1 MPKASPARA
10 PSSPSACPICPSK
23 HRRRWHKTIFPQ
35 ISLPHAKSRFSLG
48 QASRRYI
55 QYLLNLTQESI
66 MAKRK
71 KASQVCILTVTG
83 KDKVGIIARI
93 ANTMAKANINIID
106 VSQKI
111 MDEYFVMSL
120 ACDIAEA
127 IIDLPN
133 IQKQLQKIAKDMDLN
148 ITFQH
153 ENIFKM
159 MHRV

>member
-1 MPKASPARA
+1 MTLHCRLGYLTIGTQRRLAPLGFYAVFFLWTKAFCA
-10 PSSPSACPICPSK
+10 
-23 HRRRWHKTIFPQ
+23 HTI
-35 ISLPHAKSRFSLG
+35 SRY
-48 QASRRYI
+48 R
-55 QYLLNLTQESI
+55 LLEEFI
-66 MAKRK
+66 MTKRKVK

-93 ANTMAKANINIID
+93 AVAMSKANINIID

-120 ACDIAEA
+120 ACDIADA

>member
-1 MPKASPARA
+1 MD
-10 PSSPSACPICPSK
+10 CYCGGY
-23 HRRRWHKTIFPQ
+23 
-35 ISLPHAKSRFSLG
+35 AKIKFFG
-48 QASRRYI
+48 QATGRHI
-55 QYLLNLTQESI
+55 QYPLNLTQESI
-66 MAKRK
+66 MARRKTK

-111 MDEYFVMSL
+111 MDEFFVMSL

-127 IIDLPN
+127 TIDLPA
-133 IQKQLQKIAKDMDLN
+133 IHKQLQKIAKEMDLN

-153 ENIFKM
+153 ESIFKM

>member
-1 MPKASPARA
+1 M
-10 PSSPSACPICPSK
+10 
-23 HRRRWHKTIFPQ
+23 
-35 ISLPHAKSRFSLG
+35 AKSK
-48 QASRRYI
+48 A
-55 QYLLNLTQESI
+55 
-66 MAKRK
+66 K

-127 IIDLPN
+127 TIDLPD

>member
-1 MPKASPARA
+1 
-10 PSSPSACPICPSK
+10 
-23 HRRRWHKTIFPQ
+23 
-35 ISLPHAKSRFSLG
+35 
-48 QASRRYI
+48 
-55 QYLLNLTQESI
+55 
-66 MAKRK
+66 MAKRKAK

-93 ANTMAKANINIID
+93 AGTMAKANINIID

-120 ACDIAEA
+120 ACDIAA
-127 IIDLPN
+127 ATIDLPT
-133 IQKQLQKIAKDMDLN
+133 IHKQLQKIAKELDLN

>member
-1 MPKASPARA
+1 
-10 PSSPSACPICPSK
+10 
-23 HRRRWHKTIFPQ
+23 
-35 ISLPHAKSRFSLG
+35 
-48 QASRRYI
+48 
-55 QYLLNLTQESI
+55 
-66 MAKRK
+66 MAKRKVK

-93 ANTMAKANINIID
+93 ANAMSKANINIID

-127 IIDLPN
+127 TIDLQD

>member
-1 MPKASPARA
+1 
-10 PSSPSACPICPSK
+10 
-23 HRRRWHKTIFPQ
+23 
-35 ISLPHAKSRFSLG
+35 
-48 QASRRYI
+48 
-55 QYLLNLTQESI
+55 

-120 ACDIAEA
+120 ACDIADA
-127 IIDLPN
+127 TIDLPT
-133 IQKQLQKIAKDMDLN
+133 IHKQLQKIAKEMDLT

-153 ENIFKM
+153 ESIFKM

>member
-1 MPKASPARA
+1 
-10 PSSPSACPICPSK
+10 
-23 HRRRWHKTIFPQ
+23 
-35 ISLPHAKSRFSLG
+35 
-48 QASRRYI
+48 
-55 QYLLNLTQESI
+55 

-71 KASQVCILTVTG
+71 TKKTSQVCILTVTG

-93 ANTMAKANINIID
+93 ANAMSNANINIID

-127 IIDLPN
+127 IIDLSN

-148 ITFQH
+148 ITFQN
-153 ENIFKM
+153 EKIFKM

>member
-1 MPKASPARA
+1 
-10 PSSPSACPICPSK
+10 
-23 HRRRWHKTIFPQ
+23 
-35 ISLPHAKSRFSLG
+35 
-48 QASRRYI
+48 
-55 QYLLNLTQESI
+55 
-66 MAKRK
+66 MAKKKAK

-93 ANTMAKANINIID
+93 AVAMSKANINIID

-127 IIDLPN
+127 TIDLPN
-133 IQKQLQKIAKDMDLN
+133 IQKQLQKIARDMDLN

>member
-1 MPKASPARA
+1 
-10 PSSPSACPICPSK
+10 
-23 HRRRWHKTIFPQ
+23 
-35 ISLPHAKSRFSLG
+35 
-48 QASRRYI
+48 
-55 QYLLNLTQESI
+55 
-66 MAKRK
+66 MAKRKTK

-93 ANTMAKANINIID
+93 ANAMSKANVNIID

-111 MDEYFVMSL
+111 MDEFFVMSL

-127 IIDLPN
+127 TLDLPA
-133 IQKQLQKIAKDMDLN
+133 IHKQLQKIAKEMDLN

-153 ENIFKM
+153 ESIFKM

>member
-1 MPKASPARA
+1 LALGSVTAQAVRGFTL
-10 PSSPSACPICPSK
+10 SIWLYDYRYPSAACAARLLRSIFPLDK
-23 HRRRWHKTIFPQ
+23 HRGNAYNSRHKIIF
-35 ISLPHAKSRFSLG
+35 L
-48 QASRRYI
+48 
-55 QYLLNLTQESI
+55 QEPI

-71 KASQVCILTVTG
+71 TKKTSQVCILTVTG

-93 ANTMAKANINIID
+93 ANAMSNANINIID

-127 IIDLPN
+127 IIDLSN

-148 ITFQH
+148 ITFQN
-153 ENIFKM
+153 EKIFKM